1 MATSGQLKAGGTAAS
16 EPSASVGAFCIMA
29 YKFSSVA
36 VIVALA
42 VTWPSG
48 TLAQPKDEASSAVR
62 LDGARAVVTQPAR
75 DLGVVS
81 PKIPEV
87 ISHAAAAPYS
97 TRGLGS
103 CRALAASV
111 RELDVALG
119 PDFDAPPL
127 PKDNRATRI
136 VEAGG
141 RSLVNSVVPFRSVV
155 RELTGAAAAK
165 REAELALDAALARR
179 GFLRGLQAAR
189 RCKVLR

>member
-1 MATSGQLKAGGTAAS
+1 MAL
-16 EPSASVGAFCIMA
+16 V
-29 YKFSSVA
+29 VA
-36 VIVALA
+36 
-42 VTWPSG
+42 WPSG
-48 TLAQPKDEASSAVR
+48 AYSAQPKSDIPAKVQ
-62 LDGARAVVTQPAR
+62 LDGARDVVVQPAR

-87 ISHAAAAPYS
+87 ITKAAAAPYA
-97 TRGLGS
+97 TRGVGS

-111 RELDVALG
+111 RDLDVALG

-127 PKDNRATRI
+127 PRDNRATRI

-141 RSLVNSVVPFRSVV
+141 RSLVNSVVPFRSIV
-155 RELTGAAAAK
+155 RELTGAASAK

-189 RCKVLR
+189 GCKVLR